1 MATTHI
7 DYGKEKR
14 LTGEAFVRMASA
26 TDDFEGYA
34 HPHATRIAALADE
47 LARMFHLAR
56 QDRASLRLAALA
68 HDLGEVTM
76 ERDYIKRA
84 GPLSDDERLDLARH
98 PLIGEREAARAG
110 ADRGAQLLIR
120 WHQEWWNGGG
130 YPDALRFEQIP
141 LAARIIRVADA
152 YAALTDDRPFR
163 PALTE
168 DAARKHL
175 IDWAGLEFDPR
186 VVHAFLSIGPL
197 EELHSYAK
205 KSLESGVWSLES
217 KAEEAESE
225 EKSALDSS
233 AGSIAADSAVADS
246 AADHSNSI
254 DSSESVDST
263 VEPSANSADSV
274 VETSSSDSRLLTPD
288 S

>member
-7 DYGKEKR
+7 DFGKEAR

-34 HPHATRIAALADE
+34 HPHATRLAALADG
-47 LARMFHLAR
+47 LAKMFHLAR

-84 GPLSDDERLDLARH
+84 GPLSDDERVDLARH

-130 YPDALRFEQIP
+130 YPDALRREQIP
-141 LAARIIRVADA
+141 LAARILRVADA

-163 PALTE
+163 NALTE
-168 DAARKHL
+168 EDARKHL

-186 VVHAFLSIGPL
+186 VIRAFLSLGPL
-197 EELHSYAK
+197 EELRSYAK
-205 KSLESGVWSLES
+205 RSWESGVGSRES
-217 KAEEAESE
+217 KEEVESE
-225 EKSALDSS
+225 AKPALDSS
-233 AGSIAADSAVADS
+233 ADSASADS
-246 AADHSNSI
+246 AADHSNSAG
-254 DSSESVDST
+254 SSASVDSAD
-263 VEPSANSADSV
+263 ESSADS
-274 VETSSSDSRLLTPD
+274 SSFDSRLLTPD

>member
-7 DYGKEKR
+7 DFGKEAR

-26 TDDFEGYA
+26 TDDFERYA
-34 HPHATRIAALADE
+34 HPHATRIAALADG
-47 LARMFHLAR
+47 LAKMFHLAR

-84 GPLSDDERLDLARH
+84 GPLSDDERVDLARH

-130 YPDALRFEQIP
+130 YPDALRREQVP
-141 LAARIIRVADA
+141 LAARILRVADA

-163 PALTE
+163 AALAEE
-168 DAARKHL
+168 DARKHL

-186 VVHAFLSIGPL
+186 VVRAFLSLGPL
-197 EELHSYAK
+197 EELRSYAK
-205 KSLESGVWSLES
+205 KEERSLEHEVRGLEFGVQSSEFGVES
-217 KAEEAESE
+217 SELKA
-225 EKSALDSS
+225 DSS
-233 AGSIAADSAVADS
+233 DTELQTPNAELPAQDTELSTPNAEPPTP
-246 AADHSNSI
+246 NS
-254 DSSESVDST
+254 
-263 VEPSANSADSV
+263 
-274 VETSSSDSRLLTPD
+274 
-288 S
+288 